1 MKSKHIIFFVVI
13 LTAFCLLAGCSKT
26 NIDYNEIEWLDGIV
40 FSNLSPGKEAMSDGE
55 ISINSNK
62 EVFIYAITWGDQD
75 LTLEFGLLSADGTEY
90 SVEYTGGSAQ
100 GTIDNLPVGTY
111 QVFVRN
117 SGDYSG
123 LPSFDNP
130 EEYNVSFDA
139 TGCINYTI
147 SK

>member
-1 MKSKHIIFFVVI
+1 MKQKHTTLFVVVI
-13 LTAFCLLAGCSKT
+13 TVFCLFGGCSKA
-26 NIDYNEIEWLDGIV
+26 NIDYNQIEWLDGIG
-40 FSNLSPGKEAMSDGE
+40 FSNLSPGIEATSDEE

-62 EVFIYAITWGDQD
+62 DIFIYAITWGDQD
-75 LTLEFGLLSADGTEY
+75 LTLEFGLRSADGTEY

-111 QVFVRN
+111 LVFVRN

-123 LPSFDNP
+123 LPSFENP
-130 EEYNVSFDA
+130 EAYNVSFDA